1 MSSWSSS
8 ASAESVARSAVAW
21 VLGLDACK
29 AGWAGI
35 CWSGG
40 ARVHGVFGADVRAAV
55 AAALQVAPIQVVAID
70 IPIGL
75 PDSTGRRA
83 DAEARRRLKPHGSR
97 VFATPP
103 RAALE
108 AESYAEAREIGRRLS
123 GQGVSAQAYA
133 LRQKVLDVDAY
144 VRDGPPL
151 RIVEV
156 HPEVSFAEMGGGP
169 IRWSKRTWRGQ
180 HERRRLLAAHG
191 LAVPDDLG
199 MLGDVAPAD
208 DVLDAAAAAWT
219 ALRVARG
226 QARSLPATPEVFSD
240 GWPAAI
246 WV

>member
-1 MSSWSSS
+1 L
-8 ASAESVARSAVAW
+8 AERVAGAREIW
-21 VLGLDACK
+21 VLGLDACQ

-55 AAALQVAPIQVVAID
+55 EAAQGVAPIEVVAID

-75 PDSTGRRA
+75 PDATVRRA
-83 DAEARRRLKPHGSR
+83 DIEGRHRLKPHGSR

-103 RAALE
+103 RRAIE
-108 AESYAEAREIGRRLS
+108 AGSYAEARAIGKELT
-123 GQGVSAQAYA
+123 GKGVSAQAYA

-144 VRDGPPL
+144 VRVRPPL
-151 RIVEV
+151 RVVEV
-156 HPEVSFAEMGGGP
+156 HPEVSFAAMGGGP
-169 IRWSKRTWRGQ
+169 VAWSKRTWRGQ
-180 HERRRLLAAHG
+180 HERRRLLATAG
-191 LAVPDDLG
+191 LVVPDDLG
-199 MLGDVAPAD
+199 PLGELSPAD

-219 ALRVARG
+219 ALRVAHG
-226 QARSLPATPEVFSD
+226 QASSLPERPEAFSD

>member
-1 MSSWSSS
+1 MAHSP
-8 ASAESVARSAVAW
+8 VTW

-40 ARVHGVFGADVRAAV
+40 ETVVGVFGADVRAAV
-55 AAALQVAPIQVVAID
+55 AAALQVAPIQVVGID

-75 PDSTGRRA
+75 PDATVRRA
-83 DAEARRRLKPHGSR
+83 DIEARQRLKPRGSR

-103 RAALE
+103 RRAIE
-108 AESYAEAREIGRRLS
+108 AGSYAEARDIGKALS
-123 GQGVSAQAYA
+123 GQGVSAQSYA
-133 LRQKVLDVDAY
+133 LRRKVLEVDAY
-144 VRDGPPL
+144 VRDRPPL
-151 RIVEV
+151 RVVEV
-156 HPEVSFAEMGGGP
+156 HPEVCFAEMGGGP
-169 IRWSKRTWRGQ
+169 VTWSKRTWRGQ
-180 HERRRLLAAHG
+180 HERRHLLAAHR

-199 MLGDVAPAD
+199 LLGEVSPAD
-208 DVLDAAAAAWT
+208 DILDAAAAAWT

-226 QARSLPATPEVFSD
+226 QAFSLPANPEVFSD

>member
-1 MSSWSSS
+1 
-8 ASAESVARSAVAW
+8 VTW
-21 VLGLDACK
+21 VLGLDACT

-40 ARVHGVFGADVRAAV
+40 ETVAGVFGADVRAAV
-55 AAALQVAPIQVVAID
+55 AVAQAVAPIEVVAID

-83 DAEARRRLKPHGSR
+83 DVEARDRLKPHGSR

-103 RAALE
+103 RPALE
-108 AESYAEAREIGRRLS
+108 AESYAEARAIGKGLS

-133 LRQKVLDVDAY
+133 LRRKVLDADAY
-144 VRDGPPL
+144 VRGGTPL
-151 RIVEV
+151 RVVEV
-156 HPEVSFAEMGGGP
+156 HPEVSFTEMGDGP
-169 IRWSKRTWRGQ
+169 VAWSKRTWRGQ
-180 HERRRLLAAHG
+180 HERRRLLAAYG

-199 MLGDVAPAD
+199 PLGDLAAPD

-226 QARSLPATPEVFSD
+226 LAFSLPATPEVFRD

-246 WV
+246 WA

>member
-1 MSSWSSS
+1 M
-8 ASAESVARSAVAW
+8 ARAEATW

-40 ARVHGVFGADVRAAV
+40 AAVRGVYGSDVRAAL
-55 AAALQVAPIQVVAID
+55 AAALQVAPVRVAGID

-83 DAEARRRLKPHGSR
+83 DIEARDRLRPHGSR

-103 RAALE
+103 RPALE
-108 AESYAEAREIGRRLS
+108 AEAYAEARAIGRRLS

-133 LRQKVLDVDAY
+133 LRQRVLDVDAY
-144 VRDGPPL
+144 VRDRPAP
-151 RIVEV
+151 RVVEV
-156 HPEVSFAEMGGGP
+156 HPELSFAEMAGRP
-169 IRWSKRTWRGQ
+169 VAWPKRTWRGQ
-180 HERRRLLAAHG
+180 HERRRLLAAQG

-199 MLGDVAPAD
+199 LLGDIAQAD
-208 DVLDAAAAAWT
+208 DILDAAAAAWT

-226 QARSLPATPEVFSD
+226 QAFSLPATPEVFSD

>member
-8 ASAESVARSAVAW
+8 ALAERVAEPRETW
-21 VLGLDACK
+21 VLGLDSCK

-55 AAALQVAPIQVVAID
+55 VAALAVAPIEAVAID

-75 PDSTGRRA
+75 PDSTVRA
-83 DAEARRRLKPHGSR
+83 ADVEARDRLKPHGSR

-108 AESYAEAREIGRRLS
+108 ADAYAEAREIGRRRT

-133 LRQKVLDVDAY
+133 LRQKVLDVDGY
-144 VRDGPPL
+144 LREGSPL
-151 RIVEV
+151 PIVEV

-169 IRWSKRTWRGQ
+169 VAWSKRTWRGQ
-180 HERRRLLAAHG
+180 HERRRLLASAG
-191 LAVPDDLG
+191 LVVPDELG
-199 MLGDVAPAD
+199 PLGEVSPAD
-208 DVLDAAAAAWT
+208 DILDAAAAAST

-226 QARSLPATPEVFSD
+226 
-240 GWPAAI
+240 
-246 WV
+246 